1 MFKAYEP
8 SEAMLQAL
16 QKRMGQGGGGST
28 GSDDTPAASTSL
40 ITDKFSAASALKN
53 STPAAPMLGVPS
65 QDSGW
70 NRNDK
75 SESRAVPGAVSEGV
89 AEMQGTFTGGQYP
102 ATPSGGMSSYRS
114 SGFAPQFAKSSSG
127 FDIDAL
133 SGSGPSM
140 SSTAG
145 PNLGIDAFSPKLKC
159 TSQVGGQEKAC
170 PMQPL
175 SQSVTSLPKSV
186 SSLPPRPSSAKFG
199 MVKASSALYPRPR
212 EEDPDTKQDVASA
225 VWPAELDPQSAP
237 YPIPSTPS
245 ETRGDF
251 SSSQNLQPGSQP
263 GQGYSHDQ
271 SDQPAQTSEGE
282 VVYLGAG
289 LYGRHTEPKVATTG
303 PKKPQKKERQK
314 VLPGRVA
321 PLPPKVVARL
331 PPRPA
336 GPLQG
341 AGEQIALP
349 PRSMKLEAT
358 ERIAAEMREQ
368 RAASAKR
375 ARSQD
380 SFAAPAFGSSA
391 AGRMGQISSAPPSSR
406 LAPGA
411 PVSLPNACEEREK
424 RRLENREARRQAR
437 HSGEMPDCQTGR
449 LSQECHTG
457 RLSHTSS
464 APSLRSSAPSLRSYA
479 KPAPSVDMEITGP
492 TAEDIEKQKMRL
504 ACKMEILGFY
514 DGYRSALGKMTKDQN
529 KKLASKLTSADK
541 EVVTDTVKQL
551 NKDRQTQLDE
561 WSQKAENQKSVHRRL
576 KLINEFYSDNYDAQ
590 CG

>member
-1 MFKAYEP
+1 
-8 SEAMLQAL
+8 
-16 QKRMGQGGGGST
+16 
-28 GSDDTPAASTSL
+28 
-40 ITDKFSAASALKN
+40 
-53 STPAAPMLGVPS
+53 MLGVPS

-70 NRNDK
+70 NRIVK
-75 SESRAVPGAVSEGV
+75 SESRAVFGSISEGS
-89 AEMQGTFTGGQYP
+89 ADMQCAFSDGRNS
-102 ATPSGGMSSYRS
+102 ATPSGGISNYTGSA
-114 SGFAPQFAKSSSG
+114 FAPQLAKSSSA
-127 FDIDAL
+127 FDIGAL

-145 PNLGIDAFSPKLKC
+145 PNFGVDAFSPKLKC
-159 TSQVGGQEKAC
+159 AGQVSSQEKASAV
-170 PMQPL
+170 QPL
-175 SQSVTSLPKSV
+175 SQSVTGLPNSV
-186 SSLPPRPSSAKFG
+186 SSLPNVLPPRPNSAKFG
-199 MVKASSALYPRPR
+199 VVKASSSLYPRPR
-212 EEDPDTKQDVASA
+212 EEDRDVKKDEVASA
-225 VWPAELDPQSAP
+225 EPEPSALW
-237 YPIPSTPS
+237 PSTPC
-245 ETRGDF
+245 ETPGPGELSSVQNWQRG
-251 SSSQNLQPGSQP
+251 SQNLQPSSQP
-263 GQGYSHDQ
+263 GQGYGHEQ
-271 SDQPAQTSEGE
+271 SDQAAEPSDGE

-289 LYGRHTEPKVATTG
+289 LYGRHTEQKVPPTG

-321 PLPPKVVARL
+321 PLPPKLVARA

-341 AGEQIALP
+341 AGEQILLP

-358 ERIAAEMREQ
+358 DRIAASMREQ

-391 AGRMGQISSAPPSSR
+391 PGRMGQGNSAPPSSR

-411 PVSLPNACEEREK
+411 PVPLPNACEDREK
-424 RRLENREARRQAR
+424 KRFENKEARRQAR
-437 HSGEMPDCQTGR
+437 QSLETPDCQTGR
-449 LSQECHTG
+449 LSQECYTG

-464 APSLRSSAPSLRSYA
+464 APSLRAYA
-479 KPAPSVDMEITGP
+479 KPAPIVDAEVAAP

-561 WSQKAENQKSVHRRL
+561 WSQKTENQKSVHRRL
-576 KLINEFYSDNYDAQ
+576 KLINEFYTDTFNAQ
-590 CG
+590 TD